1 MEPKNQTIVKT
12 IIALA
17 KGLGMT
23 TVAEG
28 VETVEELEYLHLSN
42 VDSIQGYYYYKPM
55 EHNAIKSLF
64 IQQNTGVGQ

>member
-1 MEPKNQTIVKT
+1 M
-12 IIALA
+12 IALA

-28 VETVEELEYLHLSN
+28 VESIEEMEFLRLCG

-55 EHNAIKSLF
+55 DSETAELLF
-64 IQQNTGVGQ
+64 QKALNL